1 MLQSP
6 AGVFMTVL
14 FILIGQFWAY
24 KIVFEGAS
32 VETQITDFSEPV
44 IVIYM
49 YSLLEF
55 GKVGRIYRHEA
66 RSKKYV

>member
-1 MLQSP
+1 MLQSL

-14 FILIGQFWAY
+14 FILTGQFWAY
-24 KIVFEGAS
+24 KIVFEDAS

-49 YSLLEF
+49 Y
-55 GKVGRIYRHEA
+55 
-66 RSKKYV
+66 

>member
-1 MLQSP
+1 MPLVLVP
-6 AGVFMTVL
+6 KGEVFKKQ
-14 FILIGQFWAY
+14 GQHVWAY
-24 KIVFEGAS
+24 RIVFEGAS
-32 VETQITDFSEPV
+32 VETQNSDFSEPV